1 MLPFGQIENCCEGK
15 RGLDNL
21 LAKVKGAD
29 IEIYIVVGHTDSIG
43 TDEYNRKLS
52 LRRADSVKNYLV
64 SQGVPQIKIRAD
76 GRGESEP
83 VASNK
88 TAGGRSQNRRVEV
101 TVVPTGYKGPLPAS
115 TAPNATAPK

>member
-1 MLPFGQIENCCEGK
+1 MRKVLLVTGGSRGIGAATAHLFAREG
-15 RGLDNL
+15 
-21 LAKVKGAD
+21 AT
-29 IEIYIVVGHTDSIG
+29 VVGHTDSIG

-64 SQGVPQIKIRAD
+64 SQGVPQIKIRAE

-115 TAPNATAPK
+115 TAPNAIAPK